1 MSTINPF
8 VLGEGS
14 IGWLRPGAVRHLP
27 PPFGGEWTLLVA
39 EGGLRAGVRALLRTF
54 CLREETIWSMCHWA
68 STPHGQPSATLAEFG
83 PPCVTAPQE
92 SVSTASSAVRM
103 EPDAPAAHLWFANPS
118 GMRAIGLCAIGSL
131 AVLAWLGI
139 GYLSHQHPKQDT
151 ASMLQPELAK
161 GDRIS
166 APPQEPPQAT
176 LHSDTR
182 QAAAQEFALAASQP
196 RLVGPNR
203 AHHRLRQTNRALRH
217 TAQPSVTRAVNV
229 RRHAGHAVSSAASH
243 RLAHSY
249 HAHRPLARPSV
260 AGDYSP
266 SAPARLGRD
275 EYASIAMPIDAR
287 ASHETPA
294 PPVAHRD
301 SVSDTEWMEHI
312 SQRRVTEVPD
322 EFSK

>member
-1 MSTINPF
+1 
-8 VLGEGS
+8 
-14 IGWLRPGAVRHLP
+14 
-27 PPFGGEWTLLVA
+27 
-39 EGGLRAGVRALLRTF
+39 
-54 CLREETIWSMCHWA
+54 
-68 STPHGQPSATLAEFG
+68 
-83 PPCVTAPQE
+83 
-92 SVSTASSAVRM
+92 M